1 MMGKLR
7 VTYECFYSLVIAVN
21 FVNVFLLVT
30 HILLLFLTMLQSG
43 SFKDFLACY
52 QSQKSAASDNRLKIE
67 QRIPY
72 IMRRTEESG
81 IFIYKWKK
89 NAPRLVRSIWIFI
102 CVYNMHNHL
111 KHVKSTANDV
121 WWCYWSRDLFVVNL
135 FY

>member
-52 QSQKSAASDNRLKIE
+52 QSQKSAASDNKVMPKIE

-72 IMRRTEESG
+72 IMRVRRTEESG
-81 IFIYKWKK
+81 IFIYK
-89 NAPRLVRSIWIFI
+89 
-102 CVYNMHNHL
+102 
-111 KHVKSTANDV
+111 
-121 WWCYWSRDLFVVNL
+121 
-135 FY
+135 

>member
-1 MMGKLR
+1 MMGMLR

-52 QSQKSAASDNRLKIE
+52 QSQKSAASDNKVMPKIE

-72 IMRRTEESG
+72 IMRVRRTEESG
-81 IFIYKWKK
+81 IFIYK
-89 NAPRLVRSIWIFI
+89 
-102 CVYNMHNHL
+102 
-111 KHVKSTANDV
+111 
-121 WWCYWSRDLFVVNL
+121 
-135 FY
+135 